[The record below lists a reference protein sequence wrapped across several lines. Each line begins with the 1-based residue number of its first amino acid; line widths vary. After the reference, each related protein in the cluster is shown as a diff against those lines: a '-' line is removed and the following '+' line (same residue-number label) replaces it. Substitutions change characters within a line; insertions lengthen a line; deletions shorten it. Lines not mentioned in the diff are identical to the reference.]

1 MNIVD
6 VSTFPVKEL
15 AGGKR
20 KQTDVR
26 LTVSLQG
33 VRIIDARTQDIRE
46 EIPFVLIP
54 GWSVQGSYF
63 ILTVSQ
69 ANSAASGGSA
79 GASSGSDGGEE
90 VRRQKYF
97 LTEEST
103 AISDAMSRTVRKVQ
117 EHILQQR
124 RRTRRSE
131 GHYCNFVDEEEARNL
146 ECSICS
152 GVVRDAVMCDNG
164 YVDEFGKHYPPCGCV
179 YCMGCIDVALQWR
192 PECPNDRQPLCSAQ
206 LRADAKTRQ
215 HVLMLKVHCD
225 NRANG
230 CKECVPLKDM
240 PAHLRGCMFM
250 FEECRLGCEKKVL
263 RKDLAH
269 HISPEGDCPL
279 AEVPCTHCQKQLPRA
294 QLEKHVQDECPEVAV
309 PCIFNCR
316 PAHDPSVITPVI
328 RREMQRHI
336 DTHCPNAP
344 VVCP

>member
-33 VRIIDARTQDIRE
+33 VRIIDARTQAR
-46 EIPFVLIP
+46 PLAVM
-54 GWSVQGSYF
+54 
-63 ILTVSQ
+63 
-69 ANSAASGGSA
+69 
-79 GASSGSDGGEE
+79 GE
-90 VRRQKYF
+90 RKYVGRNIF
-97 LTEEST
+97 LPKS
-103 AISDAMSRTVRKVQ
+103 
-117 EHILQQR
+117 
-124 RRTRRSE
+124 
-131 GHYCNFVDEEEARNL
+131 NFVDEEEARNL

-164 YVDEFGKHYPPCGCV
+164 YVDE
-179 YCMGCIDVALQWR
+179 
-192 PECPNDRQPLCSAQ
+192 
-206 LRADAKTRQ
+206 
-215 HVLMLKVHCD
+215 VLMLKVHCD

-279 AEVPCTHCQKQLPRA
+279 AE
-294 QLEKHVQDECPEVAV
+294 DECPEVAV

-316 PAHDPSVITPVI
+316 PAHDP
-328 RREMQRHI
+328 
-336 DTHCPNAP
+336 
-344 VVCP
+344 